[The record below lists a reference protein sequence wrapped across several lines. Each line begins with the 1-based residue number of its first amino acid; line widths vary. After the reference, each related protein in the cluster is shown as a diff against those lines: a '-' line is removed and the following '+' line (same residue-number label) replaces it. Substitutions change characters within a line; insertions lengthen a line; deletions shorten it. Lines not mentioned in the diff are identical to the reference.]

1 MHLSIIWCNLNYIY
15 NDFSGIVVMDGSSFA
30 KRISCLK
37 FEPKVSN
44 FPVIK
49 ATLGFYHQYYY
60 EKSFGVVMYILEYVK
75 DNDFSV
81 IVVMDG
87 SSLALQVSCLNYYE
101 KSFEYENTLE
111 RRSDCFSNKMLN
123 SHFIFYFTMLPK
135 YCTLRIRKTFH
146 ESRIL

>member
-1 MHLSIIWCNLNYIY
+1 
-15 NDFSGIVVMDGSSFA
+15 MDGSSFA

-60 EKSFGVVMYILEYVK
+60 EKSFGVVMYILEYIK

-101 KSFEYENTLE
+101 KSFVYENTLE
-111 RRSDCFSNKMLN
+111 RRSDCFSNKMLKQ
-123 SHFIFYFTMLPK
+123 SFYF
-135 YCTLRIRKTFH
+135 F
-146 ESRIL
+146 ILQCLKNIVRLGLEKLFMKVGYYDTEQ